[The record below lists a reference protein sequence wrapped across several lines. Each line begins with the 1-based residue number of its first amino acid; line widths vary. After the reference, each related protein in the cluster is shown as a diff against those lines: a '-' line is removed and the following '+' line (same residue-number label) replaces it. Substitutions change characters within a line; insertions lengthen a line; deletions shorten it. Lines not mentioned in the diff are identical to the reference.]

1 MLYDKKSDNELV
13 AAYMNDDKQAFEV
26 LLSRHKNK
34 VYNYILSLV
43 KDKALADDIFRD
55 THIKIVNTLRN
66 GTYRDEGKYIQ
77 WVMRIAHNL
86 VIDHFRR
93 SQRFPTVRT
102 DENFDIF
109 DVLGNSEESIEQKII
124 REQINSDVKKL
135 IRQLPEEQRKVLIM
149 RHYSNMSFKDIA
161 DKTDVSINTALG
173 RMRYALIN
181 LRRMAEEKT
190 TLLHM

>member
-13 AAYMNDDKQAFEV
+13 AAYMDNDKQAFEV

-43 KDKALADDIFRD
+43 KDKALADDIFQD

-93 SQRFPTVRT
+93 NQRFPTVRT

-124 REQINSDVKKL
+124 REQINDDVKKL

-161 DKTDVSINTALG
+161 EKTDVSINTALG